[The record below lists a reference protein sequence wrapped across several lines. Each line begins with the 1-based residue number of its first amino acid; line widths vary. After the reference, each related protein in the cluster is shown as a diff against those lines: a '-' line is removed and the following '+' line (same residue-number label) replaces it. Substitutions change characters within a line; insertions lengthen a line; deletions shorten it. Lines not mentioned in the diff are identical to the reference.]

1 MPSPEIILHHAPRT
15 RSLTGLWFLEELG
28 LPFRME
34 RFDIHSGQQKSPEF
48 LKLNPAGKVPVV
60 IVDGVAI
67 SERLAIIATLA
78 DRFASGR
85 LAPTV
90 DHPERGAYFRWLS
103 FAVGN
108 MEPAFG
114 QAFFKWTGGSTGQI
128 AWGSFDLMLAQLR
141 QGLEGREF
149 LLDMGFTGADI
160 LVGSMVHFGI
170 AFKAIPAEAPFST
183 YLARLQARP
192 AFQAALQKD

>member
-1 MPSPEIILHHAPRT
+1 MSTPDLILHHAPRT
-15 RSLTGLWFLEELG
+15 RSMTALWFLEELG
-28 LPFRME
+28 LPYRME
-34 RFDIHSGQQKSPEF
+34 RFDIQSGHQKSPEF
-48 LKLNPAGKVPVV
+48 LRLNPAGKVPVV
-60 IVDGVAI
+60 IIDGVAV

-78 DRFASGR
+78 DRFAPGR
-85 LAPTV
+85 LAPTA

-141 QGLEGREF
+141 QGLEGREY
-149 LLDMGFTGADI
+149 LLDMGFTGADV

-170 AFKAIPAEAPFST
+170 AFKAIPAEPPFIT
-183 YLARLQARP
+183 YLERLQARP
-192 AFQAALQKD
+192 ALQSALKKD